1 MENYLNSNW
10 FATLIVEKKH
20 AVNEE
25 IHFRST
31 NGSLIVSNIT
41 KRLEHH

>member
-20 AVNEE
+20 AINEE

-31 NGSLIVSNIT
+31 NGSLIVSEFTEKLKN
-41 KRLEHH
+41 H